1 MGEAVRS
8 AGFTDVVVKRFK
20 KPLNCT
26 GSDPKLREIG
36 SYTYASLAE
45 GLEGEGATAASRTPI
60 PNPQPP
66 SPTPQTPSPH
76 AYCAQPANDDMPAYL
91 LI

>member
-26 GSDPKLREIG
+26 GPDPKLREIG
-36 SYTYASLAE
+36 SYMYASLTE
-45 GLEGEGATAASRTPI
+45 GLEGEKARATSRT
-60 PNPQPP
+60 QP
-66 SPTPQTPSPH
+66 SPLFLPP
-76 AYCAQPANDDMPAYL
+76 
-91 LI
+91 

>member
-1 MGEAVRS
+1 MGEAVRE
-8 AGFTDVVVKRFK
+8 AGFTDIVAKRFK

-26 GSDPKLREIG
+26 GPDAKLREIG

-66 SPTPQTPSPH
+66 PSKE
-76 AYCAQPANDDMPAYL
+76 AGQQR
-91 LI
+91 LIFMGLCVSNP